1 MKHLLHRINGYMLFF
16 VLLTIVLY
24 YGRAILVPMVFAAM
38 LAMLMAPLCRWLDQ
52 RRWPRAVACFVCIF
66 ILFVVLAGILA
77 IVAAQINTFTQDVS
91 LIREKGED
99 LLSNVQSYI
108 EHTFNI
114 PPDRQL
120 SMAKKQLESNG
131 SAGGMIGAVI
141 GSLTNTIAGLLLT
154 LVYTFLFLYNKEQ
167 YEIFF
172 LKLYRERD
180 PEEVRDVVHKISK
193 VSQRYL
199 TGRAFSILIL
209 TVLYAIGLLIVGIK
223 HAILLAGIAAL
234 LTIVPY
240 VGSTLGGMFPFMMA
254 LATETSY
261 EPALWTAFVI
271 IFIQAMDNYFIEPRV
286 VGGEVNLSAISS
298 ILIIIIGGILW
309 GVAGMILFIPLLGII
324 KIVCDHVESLQPF
337 GYLVGDPDGDKPSF
351 LKQWIQRL
359 RHRKANP

>member
-1 MKHLLHRINGYMLFF
+1 MKHILHRINGYMLFF

-24 YGRAILVPMVFAAM
+24 YGRAILVPIVFAAL

-52 RRWPRAVACFVCIF
+52 RRWPRAAACFACIF
-66 ILFVVLAGILA
+66 ILFIVLAGMLA
-77 IVAAQINTFTQDVS
+77 IVAAQINTFIQDVS

-180 PEEVRDVVHKISK
+180 PEEVREVVHQISL

-351 LKQWIQRL
+351 IKQWIQRL
-359 RHRKANP
+359 RRRKANP